1 LRDVDNAFCT
11 RVGNDD
17 VVNRNR
23 HRNLSSKCAG
33 GCKAQSAINHPLAIG
48 YRPTDVVLRLLKI
61 GENWLQFAKIG
72 DQQGKIV
79 APWRNL
85 AGSALKTGK

>member
-1 LRDVDNAFCT
+1 
-11 RVGNDD
+11 
-17 VVNRNR
+17 
-23 HRNLSSKCAG
+23 
-33 GCKAQSAINHPLAIG
+33 
-48 YRPTDVVLRLLKI
+48 VVLRLLKI